1 MQMTSMGLKGS
12 VEKHVYELDKINE
25 RQILRDVMTAI
36 VLAIAVVT
44 SFFLHV

>member
-1 MQMTSMGLKGS
+1 MTSMGLKGY
-12 VEKHVYELDKINE
+12 VEKHVYKFDKINE

-44 SFFLHV
+44 SFLHV